1 MLSWHPYEPRAHSLP
16 RRAIVYAH
24 THISDSPAP
33 ATAQDEEEALEAPNR
48 FQDRK
53 QRKVQLDM
61 SVNVT
66 CGDYGGSAEWVILN

>member
-1 MLSWHPYEPRAHSLP
+1 M
-16 RRAIVYAH
+16 YAH
-24 THISDSPAP
+24 AHISDSPTP
-33 ATAQDEEEALEAPNR
+33 TTAQGEEEALEAPNR

-53 QRKVQLDM
+53 QRKVQLDT